1 MDNNYTHMDM
11 ANYNDTTPPS
21 IKLAM
26 NGGGLSLELGD
37 IIRIEAPTNAEFH
50 EHTFYIDYINTDDPE
65 SIHISLINIANFDKK
80 ELRIID
86 GAYLSDESITDI
98 SLLARNPSKGYAR
111 QHNLLPDTWID
122 IHFGG
127 EFPAVVTGQITN
139 LEDDMI
145 EITTYPDINVIY
157 IDFAYRGVPIELP
170 IDEITIREKPASM
183 SQDQNSIHIP
193 YSDDD
198 TTNRVDGD
206 YLDQAKMEYT
216 DTGESI
222 ITIPANAKPNENINN
237 VLQQM
242 YLDGD
247 DIFGDDLGD
256 VILEVEVPENE
267 KRYGIDTQIDSL
279 LDGILSEIPINK
291 RTKNVMDNIHRIVQ
305 RFKELRKIYSVF
317 DDTGHIKDIKQLGA
331 HHIPLFYKLN
341 ELSTQVPWLL
351 PVVSHIRR
359 VYSDTPMETEAP
371 DIINYTMSEV
381 LLEQQAIQKTFSG
394 TVSQGEEVRYEK
406 MLKDM
411 NIAMATYNTEL
422 QNPANILTSIH
433 VGDDIEC
440 IVESQ
445 PEFVSTARHVYGGEV
460 EDKMKRFSVVRNTSI
475 STRPYKVETEYGAKV
490 HLKKTTMD
498 SDIANIHSFIMLPK
512 EAVFFSKVKLP
523 GTNILSRTN
532 LGRKHIELSRVL
544 NKKTHPNIFEI
555 IDLNEKIQ
563 YVEDNT
569 KKPNLKNEEDK
580 MFPHFLNNI
589 LEFSVNPDI
598 YKTSHTYSRVLYNL
612 LPETST
618 CITFMEKYI
627 TDKLSIADAVK
638 VLEPFHIYREDIN
651 YSQYNQLRY
660 FIKNKIHQY
669 NGSMKEKSQ
678 EYAKILS
685 KITHTPD
692 RMNVIQHILTEKK
705 QYMDLL
711 IDLYLLDETKIKR
724 MSSSEMIFYM
734 EKTDGSSLLYSLLS
748 RALSS
753 MYTPNALLSAF
764 QFPTI
769 EDMSAADKIRPKDC
783 IRRFLTKKYYNI
795 SELQKDNNKD
805 VFYDKELDDTPYP
818 ILKKY
823 DKQKGKMT
831 SDTFVEF
838 LEENLIQKHDCNSK
852 IAKEM
857 AKTLIAGKKKVVD
870 GEYAVLEIAI
880 DFATDTEP
888 SKLSRAELIDLK
900 LTGMVKTKTQYY
912 VRKNN
917 NWVRDDSISEE
928 SFVDTQTL
936 FCNMENTCYKN
947 TKSNQCDTIERANK
961 GVAHE
966 SNERMLSEMNNRLN
980 LSVAEL
986 EEELEK
992 DINKYKKA
1000 VYHTAVLRELYLYKQ
1015 NTVSL
1020 NMANNGGDIEEKM
1033 VSTHAGVLDMILS
1046 LNDFVRQQKDIVWF
1060 YTEYCREPLPK
1071 EEQGWMYC
1079 KETNLKLLP
1088 GFLYVLAVEFMEGGD
1103 YQYVMDKMCSDAEL
1117 SDDGDYYVDKATGYP
1132 IKKRDLVEEDE
1143 YDDVGFKLTTHAI
1156 MEKDLGAMVVE
1167 ALAKKVRI
1175 FDNATDQMVYNVFM
1189 AIVSTA
1195 GVPHENIEEA
1205 VIRMSL
1211 ELIRN
1216 PTVIMEEEK
1225 YKQRAAKLEKDTG
1238 KTSIVYPIYK
1248 NQAILSIVAGVLL
1261 ISIQCVIPSIK
1272 TRKTFPG
1279 CVKSFTGYPL
1289 AGGMED
1295 VSGLKYIACL
1305 INGIKYDE
1313 EPWKSVI
1320 KLSAP
1325 IIASRIRDV
1334 LDKHIL
1340 KRGDVNELYVKKRE
1354 YLLLYPEDIIP
1365 TEHSIEKWR
1374 QFLPPVVEF
1383 SVVSNLH
1390 NVAADFKSH
1399 LLETLRKGHKDQFSQ
1414 LGIATSRISS
1424 HTYGIIELIYNI
1436 VKSKTSILT
1445 TSGGVPFLENACCND
1460 RSKSTH
1466 PMTYFVSENPAIR
1479 QYLAITTELAK
1490 LVEEVRIITKPGIL
1504 YHEPSTATVRVDIP
1518 TTETEKN
1525 IYSAVIH
1532 YAKFDRTAPVPE
1544 GIVNI
1549 CGEKPA
1555 GYKSS
1560 WSLDE
1565 KIEYL
1570 KKHGKRY
1577 DQPILSKLME
1587 YIRMKNVLPIPDGE
1601 PLNHVV
1607 KLMGFLESMEL
1618 SNSEV
1623 VPAPLRELMINAI
1636 KAYVPKDMKKDGT
1649 VKEIVQLRKYLAKT
1663 NEQMLKEL
1671 INVNK
1676 GSFIK
1681 SYGNLN
1687 IREIK
1692 NLQDFMANIHV
1703 WHMDTAESEYN
1714 GIYTVSQFIKNSV
1727 EAMVKIYPSMIMNNS
1742 AYTEVHKHWGLSS
1755 FHNND
1760 IFRILSTYLKGLNQ
1774 FKGDKTIHAFLQE
1787 IQKKTIDIHLLLQH
1801 IPMETP
1807 IQKNDT
1813 TYFELFD
1820 KKTIYYLHVYC
1831 WYSVLYEYMNLSS
1844 DEDLINIDIQE
1855 TKRERRG
1862 QIAEMGNPANDMT
1875 SLFNSP
1881 SEEIAEVQ
1889 ADLYQVEIRAG
1900 EKADLQKRVCE
1911 MMIAFLNIDERN
1923 KKTLDK
1929 PYAEIA
1935 RRVRRSKEEEKKTIT
1950 DYLKNMQ
1957 KDERKVEDLLKQLH
1971 QGRWNVGIQKGVFM
1985 YDKTTYNN
1993 ERMGAILRLEQD
2005 LAIDNAYDPEQ
2016 VDVGVDELEREQ
2028 NRDNDEFYDDEANNI
2043 GHFGDDYMDGNY
2055 YGEDGDND
2063 FAYDD

>member
-1 MDNNYTHMDM
+1 MDIAHYEEENSG
-11 ANYNDTTPPS
+11 P
-21 IKLAM
+21 IKITM
-26 NGGGLSLELGD
+26 IGGGLSLELGD
-37 IIRIEAPTNAEFH
+37 IIRIEAPTNEEYH
-50 EHTFYIDYINTDDPE
+50 EHTFYINYINTDDPE
-65 SIHISLINIANFDKK
+65 SINISIINIANYDKK

-86 GAYLSDESITDI
+86 GSYLSDESITDI
-98 SLLARNPSKGYAR
+98 SLLARNPVKGYAR
-111 QHNLLPDTWID
+111 QHTLLPDTWID

-127 EFPAVVTGQITN
+127 DFPAVVTGQITN

-157 IDFAYRGVPIELP
+157 IDFAYRGIPIELP
-170 IDEITIREKPASM
+170 IDEITIREKPS
-183 SQDQNSIHIP
+183 SLSPDQNRISEP
-193 YSDDD
+193 YSDPIENVDD
-198 TTNRVDGD
+198 S
-206 YLDQAKMEYT
+206 DQAKMEYT

-222 ITIPANAKPNENINN
+222 ITIPTNAKPNENINN

-242 YLDGD
+242 YLEGD

-256 VILEVEVPENE
+256 VILEVEVPDNE
-267 KRYGIDTQIDSL
+267 KRYGIDTQIEAL
-279 LDGILSEIPINK
+279 LDGILSDIPTHK
-291 RTKNVMDNIHRIVQ
+291 RTKNVMDKVHRIVQ
-305 RFKELRKIYSVF
+305 RFKELRKMYSVF
-317 DDTGHIKDIKQLGA
+317 DTTGNIKDIKQLGA
-331 HHIPLFYKLN
+331 HHIPLYDKLFN
-341 ELSTQVPWLL
+341 LTTQVPWLI
-351 PVVSHIRR
+351 PVVSHIKR
-359 VYSDTPMETEAP
+359 VYSDNPLETDAP
-371 DIINYTMSEV
+371 DVVNYTMAEV
-381 LLEQQAIQKTFSG
+381 LQEQQAIQKTFSG
-394 TVSQGEEVRYEK
+394 AESNSEELKYEK
-406 MLKDM
+406 MLKDL
-411 NIAMATYNTEL
+411 NTNMATYNTEL
-422 QNPANILTSIH
+422 QNANNVLTSKH
-433 VGDDIEC
+433 VGENIEC

-445 PEFVSTARHVYGGEV
+445 PDFVSTARHVYGDDF
-460 EDKMKRFSVVRNTSI
+460 EDKMKRFSIIRSASVA
-475 STRPYKVETEYGAKV
+475 TRPYKVETENGGKI
-490 HLKKTTMD
+490 HLKKTSMD
-498 SDIANIHSFIMLPK
+498 SDIANIHSFVMLPK
-512 EAVFFSKVKLP
+512 EAVLFSKVKLP
-523 GTNILSRTN
+523 GTNILLKAN
-532 LGRKHIELSRVL
+532 LGRNQLELYRFL
-544 NKKTHPNIFEI
+544 NKKTRPNIFEI
-555 IDLNEKIQ
+555 IDLNEKIK

-569 KKPNLKNEEDK
+569 KKDKAETEDDK
-580 MFPHFLNNI
+580 TLPHFLSNT
-589 LEFSVNPDI
+589 LEFSVSQDI
-598 YKTSHTYSRVLYNL
+598 YKTSQTYSRVLYNL
-612 LPETST
+612 LPEIST
-618 CITFMEKYI
+618 CIAFMEKYM
-627 TDKLSIADAVK
+627 TDKLSIMDAIK

-651 YSQYNQLRY
+651 YSQYNQLRF
-660 FIKNKIHQY
+660 FIKNKIHAY
-669 NGSMKEKSQ
+669 NVSMKEKSQ

-685 KITHTPD
+685 KISRNQDIT
-692 RMNVIQHILTEKK
+692 NVIQNILTEKK
-705 QYMDLL
+705 QYLDLL
-711 IDLYLLDETKIKR
+711 VELYLLDEKKLKS

-769 EDMSAADKIRPKDC
+769 EDMSEVDKIRPKDC
-783 IRRFLTKKYYNI
+783 IRRFLTKRYNSI
-795 SELQKDNNKD
+795 SELQKDNNTD
-805 VFYDKELDDTPYP
+805 IFYDKELDDTPYA

-831 SDTFVEF
+831 SETFVEF

-857 AKTLIAGKKKVVD
+857 AQTLIAGKKKVVD
-870 GEYAVLEIAI
+870 GEYAILELII
-880 DFATDTEP
+880 DNVTDAEAE
-888 SKLSRAELIDLK
+888 KLSKEELVNLRVSGLLQK
-900 LTGMVKTKTQYY
+900 KPYYY

-917 NWVRDDSISEE
+917 NWVRDDSISDEA
-928 SFVDTQTL
+928 FVDTQAL
-936 FCNMENTCYKN
+936 FCNLENTCYKN
-947 TKSNQCDTIERANK
+947 TKTNQCDTMERASK
-961 GVAHE
+961 GVIHE

-980 LSVAEL
+980 LSVAEM

-992 DINKYKKA
+992 DINRYKKA
-1000 VYHTAVLRELYLYKQ
+1000 VYHTAVLRELHLYKQ
-1015 NTVSL
+1015 NTISL
-1020 NMANNGGDIEEKM
+1020 NLANSGGDIEEKL
-1033 VSTHAGVLDMILS
+1033 VSPHAGVLDMILS

-1088 GFLYVLAVEFMEGGD
+1088 GFLYILAVEFIEGGD
-1103 YQYVMDKMCSDAEL
+1103 YQYVMDKMCADAEL

-1143 YDDVGFKLTTHAI
+1143 YDDAGFKLTTHAI

-1195 GVPHENIEEA
+1195 GIPHENIEEA
-1205 VIRMSL
+1205 TIRTSL

-1216 PTVIMEEEK
+1216 PAVIMEEEK

-1261 ISIQCVIPSIK
+1261 VAIQCVIPSIK

-1279 CVKSFTGYPL
+1279 CVKSFSGYPL

-1313 EPWKSVI
+1313 EPWKSVM

-1340 KRGDVNELYVKKRE
+1340 KRGDINEWYIKKRE
-1354 YLLLYPEDIIP
+1354 YLLLHPDDIIP

-1374 QFLPPVVEF
+1374 HFLPPVVEF
-1383 SVVSNLH
+1383 SVISNLH

-1399 LLETLRKGHKDQFSQ
+1399 LLETLRKGHFDQFSQ

-1436 VKSKTSILT
+1436 VKSKTSILS

-1460 RSKSTH
+1460 RAKSTH
-1466 PMTYFVSENPAIR
+1466 PMSYFVSENPAIR
-1479 QYLAITTELAK
+1479 QYLTITAELSK
-1490 LVEEVRIITKPGIL
+1490 LVNEVRIITKPGIL
-1504 YHEPSTATVRVDIP
+1504 YHEPSTAMVRVEIP
-1518 TTETEKN
+1518 TTETERN

-1532 YAKFDRTAPVPE
+1532 YAKFDRPAPVPE
-1544 GIVNI
+1544 GILNI
-1549 CGEKPA
+1549 CGDKPA

-1560 WSLDE
+1560 WSLEE

-1577 DQPILSKLME
+1577 DQQTLAQLME
-1587 YIRMKNVLPIPDGE
+1587 YVRMKNLIPIPDGE
-1601 PLNHVV
+1601 PFNQVV

-1636 KAYVPKDMKKDGT
+1636 KAYKPKDMKKDGT

-1692 NLQDFMANIHV
+1692 HLQDFMANIHV
-1703 WHMDTAESEYN
+1703 WHMDTVESDYN

-1727 EAMVKIYPSMIMNNS
+1727 EAMVKVYPSMIMNNA
-1742 AYTEVHKHWGLSS
+1742 AYTEVHKHWGLSN

-1774 FKGDKTIHAFLQE
+1774 FKGDKTVRRFLQE

-1831 WYSVLYEYMNLSS
+1831 WYSVFYEYMNLSS

-1855 TKRERRG
+1855 TKKEIRG
-1862 QIAEMGNPANDMT
+1862 KIAEQANKSNDMT
-1875 SLFNSP
+1875 SIFNNASD
-1881 SEEIAEVQ
+1881 EINEAQ
-1889 ADLYQVEIRAG
+1889 ADLYQVEIHAG

-1911 MMIAFLNIDERN
+1911 IIIAFLNIDERN

-1929 PYAEIA
+1929 PYSEIA

-1971 QGRWNVGIQKGVFM
+1971 QGRWNVGIQKGVFI

-2005 LAIDNAYDPEQ
+2005 LAIDTAYDPEQ
-2016 VDVGVDELEREQ
+2016 IEVGVDELEREQ
-2028 NRDNDEFYDDEANNI
+2028 NRDNDAFYDDEANNI

-2055 YGEDGDND
+2055 YGEDGDDD

>member
-1 MDNNYTHMDM
+1 MDIAHYEEETSG
-11 ANYNDTTPPS
+11 P
-21 IKLAM
+21 IKITM

-37 IIRIEAPTNAEFH
+37 IIRIEAPTNEEYH
-50 EHTFYIDYINTDDPE
+50 EQTFYIHYINTDDPE
-65 SIHISLINIANFDKK
+65 SINISIINIANFDKK

-86 GAYLSDESITDI
+86 GSYLSDESITDI
-98 SLLARNPSKGYAR
+98 SLLARNPVKGYAR

-127 EFPAVVTGQITN
+127 DFPAVVTGQITN

-157 IDFAYRGVPIELP
+157 IDFAYRGIPIELP
-170 IDEITIREKPASM
+170 IDEITIREKPASL
-183 SQDQNSIHIP
+183 SPDQNRISEP
-193 YSDDD
+193 YSDPADNGDD
-198 TTNRVDGD
+198 SDK
-206 YLDQAKMEYT
+206 AKMEYT

-256 VILEVEVPENE
+256 VILEVEVPDNE
-267 KRYGIDTQIDSL
+267 KRYGIDTQIESL
-279 LDGILSEIPINK
+279 LDGILSDIPIHK
-291 RTKNVMDNIHRIVQ
+291 RTKNVMDNVHRIVQ
-305 RFKELRKIYSVF
+305 RFKELRKMYSVF
-317 DDTGHIKDIKQLGA
+317 DNTGNIKDIKQLGA
-331 HHIPLFYKLN
+331 HHIPVYDKLLN
-341 ELSTQVPWLL
+341 LNTQVPWLI
-351 PVVSHIRR
+351 PVVNHIKR
-359 VYSDTPMETEAP
+359 VYSDNQLETDAP
-371 DIINYTMSEV
+371 DVVNYTMAEV

-394 TVSQGEEVRYEK
+394 SETNGEELKYEK
-406 MLKDM
+406 MLKDL
-411 NIAMATYNTEL
+411 NTNMATYNTEL
-422 QNPANILTSIH
+422 QNANTLLTSKH
-433 VGDDIEC
+433 VGENIEC

-445 PEFVSTARHVYGGEV
+445 PDFVSTARHVYGV
-460 EDKMKRFSVVRNTSI
+460 DSEDKMKRFSIIRNASVA
-475 STRPYKVETEYGAKV
+475 TRPYKVETENGGKI
-490 HLKKTTMD
+490 HMKKTSMD
-498 SDIANIHSFIMLPK
+498 SDIANIHSFVMLPK
-512 EAVFFSKVKLP
+512 ESVLFSKVKLP
-523 GTNILSRTN
+523 GTNILVKAN
-532 LGRKHIELSRVL
+532 LGRKQLELSRVL
-544 NKKTHPNIFEI
+544 HKKTRPNIFEI
-555 IDLNEKIQ
+555 IDLNEKIK
-563 YVEDNT
+563 YAEDNA
-569 KKPNLKNEEDK
+569 KKDK
-580 MFPHFLNNI
+580 AETADDKTLPHFLNNT
-589 LEFSVNPDI
+589 LEFSVSPDI
-598 YKTSHTYSRVLYNL
+598 YKTSQTYSRVLYNL
-612 LPETST
+612 LPEIST

-651 YSQYNQLRY
+651 YSQYNQLRF
-660 FIKNKIHQY
+660 FIKNKIHAY
-669 NGSMKEKSQ
+669 NGFMKEKEQ
-678 EYAKILS
+678 EYARILPKIS
-685 KITHTPD
+685 RNYDIT
-692 RMNVIQHILTEKK
+692 NIIQEVLTDKK
-705 QYMDLL
+705 QYLDLL
-711 IDLYLLDETKIKR
+711 IELYLLDEKKIKN

-734 EKTDGSSLLYSLLS
+734 EKTDGCSLLYSLLS

-753 MYTPNALLSAF
+753 MYTPNSLLSAF

-769 EDMSAADKIRPKDC
+769 EDMSEVDKIRPKDC
-783 IRRFLTKKYYNI
+783 IRRFLTKKYNSI
-795 SELQKDNNKD
+795 SDLQKDNNTD
-805 VFYDKELDDTPYP
+805 IFYDKELDDTPYA

-838 LEENLIQKHDCNSK
+838 LAENLIQKHDCNSK

-857 AKTLIAGKKKVVD
+857 AQTLISGKKKVVD
-870 GEYAVLEIAI
+870 GEYAVLEIII
-880 DFATDTEP
+880 DSVDNLEP
-888 SKLSRAELIDLK
+888 KNLSKDELVKLK
-900 LTGMVKTKTQYY
+900 ASGVVRKKTHYY
-912 VRKNN
+912 IRKNN
-917 NWVRDDSISEE
+917 NWVRDDSISDEA
-928 SFVDTQTL
+928 FIDTQAL
-936 FCNMENTCYKN
+936 FCNLENTCYKN
-947 TKSNQCDTIERANK
+947 TKTNQCDTMERAEK
-961 GVAHE
+961 GIVHE

-980 LSVAEL
+980 MSVAEM

-1015 NTVSL
+1015 NTTAL
-1020 NMANNGGDIEEKM
+1020 NLANAGGDIEEKLT
-1033 VSTHAGVLDMILS
+1033 SPYAGVLDMILS

-1088 GFLYVLAVEFMEGGD
+1088 GFLYVLAVEFIEGGD
-1103 YQYVMDKMCSDAEL
+1103 YQYVMDKMCADAEL

-1143 YDDVGFKLTTHAI
+1143 YDDAGFKLTTHAI
-1156 MEKDLGAMVVE
+1156 MEKDLGEMVVE

-1189 AIVSTA
+1189 AIVSAA
-1195 GVPHENIEEA
+1195 GIPPENIEEA
-1205 VIRMSL
+1205 TIRTSL

-1261 ISIQCVIPSIK
+1261 VTIQCVIPSIK

-1279 CVKSFTGYPL
+1279 CVKSFSGYPL

-1313 EPWKSVI
+1313 EPWKSVM

-1354 YLLLYPEDIIP
+1354 YLLLHPDDIIP
-1365 TEHSIEKWR
+1365 EEHSIEKWR
-1374 QFLPPVVEF
+1374 HFLPPVVEF
-1383 SVVSNLH
+1383 SVISNLH

-1436 VKSKTSILT
+1436 VKNKTSILS

-1466 PMTYFVSENPAIR
+1466 PMTYFVNENPVIR
-1479 QYLAITTELAK
+1479 QYLTITAELSK
-1490 LVEEVRIITKPGIL
+1490 LVDEVRIITKPGIL
-1504 YHEPSTATVRVDIP
+1504 YHEPSTAMVRVEIP
-1518 TTETEKN
+1518 TTETERN

-1532 YAKFDRTAPVPE
+1532 YAKFDRSAPVPE
-1544 GIVNI
+1544 GILNI

-1555 GYKSS
+1555 GYKPS
-1560 WSLDE
+1560 WSLEE

-1577 DQPILSKLME
+1577 DQQTLAQLME
-1587 YIRMKNVLPIPDGE
+1587 YIRMKNLIPMPDGE
-1601 PLNHVV
+1601 PFNQVV

-1636 KAYVPKDMKKDGT
+1636 KAYKPKDMKKDGT

-1692 NLQDFMANIHV
+1692 HLQDFMANIHV
-1703 WHMDTAESEYN
+1703 WHMDTVESDYN

-1727 EAMVKIYPSMIMNNS
+1727 EAMVKVYPSMIMNNA
-1742 AYTEVHKHWGLSS
+1742 AYTEVHKHWGLSN

-1760 IFRILSTYLKGLNQ
+1760 IFRILSSYLKGLNQ
-1774 FKGDKTIHAFLQE
+1774 FKGDKTVRRFLQE

-1807 IQKNDT
+1807 IKKNDT

-1831 WYSVLYEYMNLSS
+1831 WYSVFYEYMNLTS
-1844 DEDLINIDIQE
+1844 DEDMINIDIQE

-1862 QIAEMGNPANDMT
+1862 QIAEIANPSNGMT
-1875 SLFNSP
+1875 SIFDNS
-1881 SEEIAEVQ
+1881 SDEINEAQ
-1889 ADLYQVEIRAG
+1889 ADLYQVEIQAG

-1929 PYAEIA
+1929 PYSEIA

-1971 QGRWNVGIQKGVFM
+1971 QGRWNVGIQKGVFI